1 MTELQK
7 DKSNS
12 ASVSTVDFEQVNVNW
27 GKSFWV
33 YVCKIIVFKEIAKR
47 LPSKNKI
54 YYHSVFEGIVSKFH
68 NGKNPNSNNLISS
81 QLLSFNVWNS

>member
-27 GKSFWV
+27 GKSF
-33 YVCKIIVFKEIAKR
+33 
-47 LPSKNKI
+47 
-54 YYHSVFEGIVSKFH
+54 
-68 NGKNPNSNNLISS
+68 
-81 QLLSFNVWNS
+81 